1 MIENSISKQAS
12 KQARS
17 SGIELLKIL
26 AIFIIVISHVTQTL
40 TSVNTDVPW
49 TDYMIDISKA
59 SANGVNMALLVLR
72 TFGIFGN
79 SIFFISSAWFL
90 LNNDRVKAKKE
101 LKLFLDVWTISVLI
115 CGVVLL
121 VRHGSISGKLL
132 VKQFFPTLV
141 ANNWYMTCY
150 LLFYP
155 IHGILNKSI
164 RAMSQ
169 RELLL
174 AATALGTL
182 YILVDYVVGQ
192 VLFPSML
199 ILWIT
204 IYVIVAYAKLYM
216 RDLIDNNKVN
226 VLLVLVGILGNAGVI
241 IATDLAGMKIGFL
254 QTKVMYWANNC
265 SPFLLMAAFGLF
277 NIFRNIDFSNRVINY
292 ISKMSLFIYVIHENM
307 LLRTY
312 YRPMLWH
319 EVYNRFGYSHV
330 LVWLLILAV
339 EVFAFGLIMSILY
352 EKTIERTVEKATDGL
367 LPLLRK
373 LYAKYEMLVMQLH

>member
-1 MIENSISKQAS
+1 
-12 KQARS
+12 
-17 SGIELLKIL
+17 
-26 AIFIIVISHVTQTL
+26 
-40 TSVNTDVPW
+40 
-49 TDYMIDISKA
+49 MIDISKA

>member
-1 MIENSISKQAS
+1 MIDTSIS

-226 VLLVLVGILGNAGVI
+226 VLLVLVGILGNAGII

-277 NIFRNIDFSNRVINY
+277 NIFRNIEFSNRVINY
-292 ISKMSLFIYVIHENM
+292 ISKLSLFIYLIHENM

-319 EVYNRFGYSHV
+319 EVYNRFGYSYV
-330 LVWLLILAV
+330 LMWLLILAV
-339 EVFAFGLIMSILY
+339 GVFTFGLIISILY
-352 EKTIERTVEKATDGL
+352 EKTIGKGVEKATDSL